1 MQDSHAEQDKK
12 AYRIAEQLPSD
23 SSDEDYSG
31 SDKEERPEKQSPNTS
46 TVSDNESESEEDDR
60 ALDVEDVME
69 VNSTPDNAPESARS
83 AKAQKRKTYME
94 T

>member
-1 MQDSHAEQDKK
+1 M
-12 AYRIAEQLPSD
+12 
-23 SSDEDYSG
+23 
-31 SDKEERPEKQSPNTS
+31 
-46 TVSDNESESEEDDR
+46 SDNESDSEEDDR

-83 AKAQKRKTYME
+83 AKAQKKKTYME